1 MPTKH
6 GFTYASERKKEST
19 SYYTQCI
26 QSILLLLHM
35 FTSKISFFFLLIQ
48 DPLTNDIT
56 TLLSNESTDDSSLI
70 SDESSVDSDE
80 NDADYEL
87 ESHAALT
94 IQGAWCKLIKK
105 ETVRRNEQHEIESR
119 SSQIITNACRTWCK
133 KLKAKKEESAA
144 LIIQDAW
151 LSWIMS
157 WIIAEKKRRQ
167 MHDEDIA
174 VRTIQ
179 LRWRKYETK
188 VSKMI
193 ALEEKEAKFT
203 CCQNMSNATKLGL
216 GFGLGSHVFL
226 NTFTSH

>member
-1 MPTKH
+1 MQPIEMMSFMPTKYAV
-6 GFTYASERKKEST
+6 TYASERKKEST

-26 QSILLLLHM
+26 RSILLLLHM

-56 TLLSNESTDDSSLI
+56 TLLSNESIDDSSLI

-94 IQGAWCKLIKK
+94 IQGAWCKWIKK

-133 KLKAKKEESAA
+133 KLKAKKRGKCSIDNSGRMVV
-144 LIIQDAW
+144 LDHVMDHRRKTTTTDA
-151 LSWIMS
+151 
-157 WIIAEKKRRQ
+157 
-167 MHDEDIA
+167 
-174 VRTIQ
+174 
-179 LRWRKYETK
+179 
-188 VSKMI
+188 
-193 ALEEKEAKFT
+193 
-203 CCQNMSNATKLGL
+203 
-216 GFGLGSHVFL
+216 
-226 NTFTSH
+226 